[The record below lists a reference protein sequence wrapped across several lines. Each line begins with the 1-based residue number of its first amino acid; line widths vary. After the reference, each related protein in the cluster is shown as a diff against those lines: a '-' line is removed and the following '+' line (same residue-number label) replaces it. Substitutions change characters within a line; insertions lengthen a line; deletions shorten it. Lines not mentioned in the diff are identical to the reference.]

1 MWENEYALDPIY
13 IYIYIYILCADQS
26 VYMWRNEI
34 NANIYMG
41 TTGCIYVYMHIY
53 IYTYISRKLHI

>member
-13 IYIYIYILCADQS
+13 IYIYMSYVRLNLYICGETK
-26 VYMWRNEI
+26 YH
-34 NANIYMG
+34 IYMG